1 MTVRDDICNLLAEYN
16 HAVDDGRVDD
26 VLATFTPDAS
36 IEFPVGSHRGTD
48 ELRAAYE
55 SWVPQAPQRHFVT
68 NTRVLDVTETTA
80 RAISDFAFMV
90 KGDKG
95 WATYVVGRYDDELV
109 NDGTRWRFARRTS
122 VFL

>member
-26 VLATFTPDAS
+26 VLATFTADAS
-36 IEFPVGSHRGTD
+36 IEFPVGTHRGTE

-55 SWVPQAPQRHFVT
+55 SWIPRAPQRHMVA
-68 NTRVLDVTETTA
+68 NTRVIDASSTSA
-80 RAISDFAFMV
+80 RVVSDFAFLV
-90 KGDKG
+90 KGETG
-95 WATYVVGRYDDELV
+95 WTIFVVGRYDDEV
-109 NDGTRWRFARRTS
+109 VHDGTRWRFARRTS